1 MNDKEFAKIVIPN
14 VEKDYQEYEELYPK
28 RDLASGAMVT
38 RFAPSPTGFVHMGS
52 LYASFSDLQMASQ
65 SDGVAY
71 LRIED
76 TDQKREVEDG
86 ISGIIRDFDNLG
98 ITWGEGPTQGGAYG
112 PYIQSERGDI
122 YRSYARK
129 LVEEGKAYPCFCT
142 SDDLSQMREEQ
153 EMQKY
158 RLGYYGNWA
167 ACRHLSREEV
177 LDKIKAGDEYIIRLK
192 SPGDFEN
199 KIVLEDAIKGNIEMP
214 ENDIDIV
221 IIKSDGLPT
230 YHFAHAVDDHLM
242 KTTHVIRGDEWVSSY
257 PVHHQLF
264 ASLGFSKP
272 VYAHI
277 APITIKEGEATRKLS
292 KRKDPEASISF
303 YHELGIPPE
312 VIKLYLATINNYD
325 FEEWYSN
332 NPDKTINDYSFE
344 FTKMPI
350 GGTLFDIEK
359 LYSIARI
366 YFSKQKASDIYENL
380 LSYTKEYDNEF
391 YEILLT
397 NKDYSVSLLNI
408 EREVEKPRK
417 DIAKYS
423 DIKSLNWY
431 MYDELY
437 LRATKEYQ
445 WQKIKDNETI
455 SKITN
460 LYIDKYYDDAD
471 DKDLWFSKIKDLAE
485 DLSFAREVKE
495 YKKNPDNYE
504 GHVGDIS
511 SVLRVALTS
520 QSKTADLYELMKLL
534 GKEKI
539 KERYDKLKEA

>member
-98 ITWGEGPTQGGAYG
+98 ITWDEGPTQGGAYG

-332 NPDKTINDYSFE
+332 NPDKTINDYFFE